1 MRDTITCLIV
11 IFAGILIYETA
22 REKKALDFTKGGLEY
37 GGVFFIAIGVLG
49 FVCSVGIA
57 LIERKNKFIS

>member
-11 IFAGILIYETA
+11 IFAGILIFETA
-22 REKKALDFTKGGLEY
+22 REKEGLNFNKDRLEY

-49 FVCSVGIA
+49 FVCSVVIA
-57 LIERKNKFIS
+57 LIERRFIS